1 MKRILFAAGFLATFL
16 ISTGLLFRNM
26 HWPGQN
32 IILFSGF
39 AFLFITI
46 IALLFYSLRS
56 MKQLSAG
63 YRFRMI
69 TGIVSGMLIAAGS
82 MFKIL
87 YMPGANIMT
96 FTGMVSL
103 NLLFLP
109 AFFYQL
115 YRRSVAVMS

>member
-1 MKRILFAAGFLATFL
+1 MKRILFTAGFLATFL
-16 ISTGLLFRNM
+16 ISTGLLFRIL

-32 IILFSGF
+32 IIMFTGF
-39 AFLFITI
+39 AFLLMTI
-46 IALLFYSLRS
+46 IALLFYSLRT
-56 MKQLSAG
+56 MKQLSPG

-69 TGIVSGMLIAAGS
+69 TGIVSGALIATGS

-87 YMPGANIMT
+87 AYPGANIMT

-115 YRRSVAVMS
+115 YRKSVATV